1 MTPGDSSPFKVCGA
15 PSIRGTRSTLNCLA
29 PSREKALSLGWHSC
43 RYRGCFMEYG
53 DAIVYLTIVAL
64 GASVLVIIGLLAL
77 LIYKAYQS
85 PPS

>member
-1 MTPGDSSPFKVCGA
+1 MQSRHPVTFVA
-15 PSIRGTRSTLNCLA
+15 PSLQ
-29 PSREKALSLGWHSC
+29 KALSLPWHYF
-43 RYRGCFMEYG
+43 RHRGCFMEYG

>member
-1 MTPGDSSPFKVCGA
+1 
-15 PSIRGTRSTLNCLA
+15 
-29 PSREKALSLGWHSC
+29 
-43 RYRGCFMEYG
+43 MEYG